1 MKESYFIKNE
11 DFRKIVLRVAKLQAF
26 RVSGQLAVFRN
37 RVSTTRKLPENAKL
51 QQKKKLAKMFK
62 TLLMIVVAL
71 HVASMAS
78 SNQKGPDWDAACFE
92 FELRRCK
99 LQFCNHHNF
108 EHAGPHLCYY
118 HCQVSMP

>member
-78 SNQKGPDWDAACFE
+78 SNQKGPDWYAACFE

-99 LQFCNHHNF
+99 LQCCNYHNF

-118 HCQVSMP
+118 HCQVSVP